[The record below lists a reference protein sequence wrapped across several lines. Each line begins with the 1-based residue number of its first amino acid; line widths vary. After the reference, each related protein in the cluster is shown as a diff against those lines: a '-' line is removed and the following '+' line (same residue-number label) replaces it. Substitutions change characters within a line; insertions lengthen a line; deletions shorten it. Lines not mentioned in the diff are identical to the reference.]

1 MVLSNLFKPFEPFTL
16 KTSMRTADKDLLR
29 ATNLILND
37 NFVKFNDVIQRRVVP
52 GVHRDVPAVF
62 AHKTDA
68 KIQLYNFL
76 FWNACASFI

>member
-1 MVLSNLFKPFEPFTL
+1 
-16 KTSMRTADKDLLR
+16 MRTADKDLLR

-37 NFVKFNDVIQRRVVP
+37 NFVKLNDVIQSRVVP

-76 FWNACASFI
+76 FWRACASFI